1 MKKVDFDEYTE
12 DYNNLLRRETE
23 FFSSDEA
30 YFAKYKVLL
39 AREIIRDEPR
49 RILEF
54 GCGIGRNI
62 PFLSDTFK
70 TAVIMGSD
78 VSEKS
83 IEYARL
89 NNKDV
94 YCWTE
99 GNVAGEESD
108 FDLIF
113 VAGVFHHIS
122 LQERGHT
129 MKKIYDRLATD
140 GNLLIFE
147 HNPYNP
153 ITRKIV
159 NACPYDEDA
168 ILLKPR
174 QLRQLIEAAG
184 LTIQKQGY
192 SLFFPPRFKRLNKW
206 EKYLSSL
213 PLGGQYWIHA
223 SKIDENVL

>member
-1 MKKVDFDEYTE
+1 MKKVDFD
-12 DYNNLLRRETE
+12 DYAENYNELLSRETK

-39 AREIIRDEPR
+39 AREIICDEPR
-49 RILEF
+49 RVLEY

-62 PFLSDTFK
+62 PFLREVFSP
-70 TAVIMGSD
+70 AEIMGFD

-83 IEYARL
+83 IESARL
-89 NNKDV
+89 NN
-94 YCWTE
+94 E
-99 GNVAGEESD
+99 GIYFWSEED
-108 FDLIF
+108 NADEKLNFDLIF
-113 VAGVFHHIS
+113 VAGVFHHVPP
-122 LQERGHT
+122 QEREET
-129 MKKIYDRLATD
+129 MKKIYRRLAPG

-159 NACPYDEDA
+159 NDCPFDEGV

-174 QLRQLIEAAG
+174 QLKQYLEAAG
-184 LTIQKQGY
+184 LVMQRQGY
-192 SLFFPPRFKRLNKW
+192 SLFFPPKFKRINKL
-206 EKYLSSL
+206 EKYLSSF

-223 SKIDENVL
+223 VKR

>member
-1 MKKVDFDEYTE
+1 MKKINFDDYTGS
-12 DYNNLLRRETE
+12 YNELLRRETR
-23 FFSSDEA
+23 FFSSDED

-39 AREIIRDEPR
+39 ARKLIHDEPR

-54 GCGIGRNI
+54 GCGIGRNL
-62 PFLSDTFK
+62 PFLRDVFK
-70 TAVIMGSD
+70 TAEIMGSD
-78 VSEKS
+78 ISEKS
-83 IEYARL
+83 IESARL
-89 NNKDV
+89 SNKGI
-94 YCWTE
+94 YCWNE
-99 GNVAGEESD
+99 GNIADEKSD

-113 VAGVFHHIS
+113 VVGVFHHI
-122 LQERGHT
+122 LPTGREEAMG
-129 MKKIYDRLATD
+129 KIYHRLAIG

-159 NACPYDEDA
+159 NTCPYDQGV

-174 QLRQLIEAAG
+174 QLRRHIDTAG
-184 LTIQKQGY
+184 LTVLRQGY
-192 SLFFPPRFKRLNKW
+192 SLFFPPRFKKLNQW

-223 SKIDENVL
+223 VKR